1 MYYAC
6 FDYVSFIAFSLV
18 SLRRVRVLGI
28 GIGIM
33 VGCGEGVSRMV
44 GESGFRC
51 FYSATTGLEVT
62 FSDVA
67 SKLEEGNIKRI

>member
-1 MYYAC
+1 
-6 FDYVSFIAFSLV
+6 
-18 SLRRVRVLGI
+18 
-28 GIGIM
+28 M